1 MKKERIVY
9 DDTSFVTGFRGI
21 AGNNGP
27 HQYRGLV
34 STLNINHIHRYRSA
48 YGLFHLCFKM
58 KVLGTLWM
66 IPVMREQDLCY

>member
-1 MKKERIVY
+1 MY

-34 STLNINHIHRYRSA
+34 SALNINHIRRI
-48 YGLFHLCFKM
+48 LFC
-58 KVLGTLWM
+58 LWV
-66 IPVMREQDLCY
+66 IPPLLQDESFGNTVDDTGDERAGSLL